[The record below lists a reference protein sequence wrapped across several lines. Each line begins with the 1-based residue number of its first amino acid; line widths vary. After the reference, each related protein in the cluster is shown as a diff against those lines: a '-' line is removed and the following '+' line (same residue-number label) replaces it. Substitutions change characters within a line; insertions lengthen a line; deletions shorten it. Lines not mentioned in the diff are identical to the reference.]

1 VTDVPVNPK
10 VLIWARIE
18 RGFDVPGA
26 AARLG
31 VPEEELLEL
40 ESGARR
46 PSVGELRNMS
56 AKYEIGFSSLL
67 MPDVLPPETR
77 LKLHDF
83 RTHGSGAPG
92 KWNPELLME
101 MDDINVLIDALAD
114 LRDAEPALFGNTLP
128 SASFA
133 TGASQVAS
141 GERGRIGLDVSTQAS
156 WKTDAEAFNRLR
168 SLVEAQGVFVYQVNA
183 STTDDW
189 RGIAIFDERRIPV
202 IVINSNETFPA
213 AKSFTLFHEYA
224 HLLLRQSAITDHRS
238 RDANEEYCNKFS
250 AYFLMPSREFRGVAL
265 SVGGGFQNYWTDTQ
279 LKKIGGVFKTSMSA
293 VALHLENNKLAPDGF
308 FNVKLSEWRVR
319 EKKNSKPGVVPYYDK
334 IANRL
339 GVQHIKVVLEALDR
353 KRIDQLDA
361 FEMLDVQASNFAKLR
376 AKVMEREAGYG
387 WRP

>member
-1 VTDVPVNPK
+1 MTDVPVNPK
-10 VLIWARIE
+10 VLIWARLE
-18 RGFDVPGA
+18 RGFDVSGA

-40 ESGARR
+40 ESGDRR

-67 MPDVLPPETR
+67 MPDVLPSETR
-77 LKLHDF
+77 LNLKDF
-83 RTHGSGAPG
+83 RTHGSDAPG
-92 KWNPELLME
+92 KWNPDLLME
-101 MDDINVLIDALAD
+101 MDDINVLIDAMAD
-114 LRDAEPALFGNTLP
+114 LRDAEPGLFGNKLP
-128 SASFA
+128 SASVTTDA
-133 TGASQVAS
+133 RQVAA
-141 GERGRIGLDVSTQAS
+141 GERSRIHLDVNTQAA
-156 WKTDAEAFNRLR
+156 WKTDAVGFNTLR

-189 RGIAIFDERRIPV
+189 RGIAIFDERKIPV

-238 RDANEEYCNKFS
+238 RDAVEVYCNKF
-250 AYFLMPSREFRGVAL
+250 AAHFLMPEREFRGAAL
-265 SVGGGFQNYWTDTQ
+265 SVGSGFRNYWTDTQ
-279 LKKIGGVFKTSMSA
+279 LRKIAGVFKTSMSA
-293 VALHLENNKLAPDGF
+293 VALHLENLGLAPDGF
-308 FNVKLSEWRVR
+308 FRAKLFEWSVR
-319 EKKNSKPGVVPYYDK
+319 EKKDGKPGIVPYYDK

-353 KRIDQLDA
+353 KRINQLDA